1 MKKFSTI
8 TENLWL
14 DDKSRQKI
22 VDMLK
27 NALKEEFNAW
37 YGYIIIREFL
47 AGRERPSIM
56 KFYDDTAKDELEDHG
71 YWLMKRIN
79 ELGGTLDDISS
90 TPAIWET
97 AAHKYRSP
105 KWSAKNESAGDEK
118 YVSTEE
124 SLKINIK
131 NEKDAISTYREI
143 EEFTR
148 DIDPVT
154 NQKIKEIL
162 ADEEEHLTS
171 LNEFLDDIM
180 YK

>member
-14 DDKSRQKI
+14 DDKSRQTI
-22 VDMLK
+22 IDMLK

-47 AGRERPSIM
+47 AGKEHTSIM

-79 ELGGTLDDISS
+79 ELGGTLDDISA

-97 AAHKYRSP
+97 AVHKYRSP
-105 KWSAKNESAGDEK
+105 KWYESAADEK

-148 DIDPVT
+148 NIDPVT

-171 LNEFLDDIM
+171 LNEFLDDITV
-180 YK
+180 